1 MRRALITTGS
11 TLAGIVVLLGL
22 KPHHSEVTG
31 VSSSASQSSAP
42 GTAGGSSGGSSSGT
56 SGGSSGAS
64 GSGASG
70 SGSSGSGSSAK
81 VSGTFKGDTIDTRWG
96 PVQVEITM
104 AQGRLTAVK
113 VLQSPSENPR
123 DQEINSFAVPQLT
136 QEALK
141 AGSAHIDA
149 VSGATY
155 TSEGYIQSLQS
166 ALDAAH
172 V

>member
-70 SGSSGSGSSAK
+70 SGSSAK

-141 AGSAHIDA
+141 AGNAHIDA

>member
-1 MRRALITTGS
+1 MRRALIATGS
-11 TLAGIVVLLGL
+11 TVAGVALLLGL

-31 VSSSASQSSAP
+31 VSSSAPQSSAP
-42 GTAGGSSGGSSSGT
+42 GTAGGSSSGSS
-56 SGGSSGAS
+56 GSSGAS
-64 GSGASG
+64 GS
-70 SGSSGSGSSAK
+70 SGSSGSSGGTSAK
-81 VSGTFKGDTIDTRWG
+81 TGGTFKGDVIDTRYG
-96 PVQVEITM
+96 PVQVEITTS
-104 AQGRLTAVK
+104 GGKLKAVR
-113 VLQSPSENPR
+113 VLQVPSENGR
-123 DQEINSFAVPQLT
+123 DREIAGFAVPQLT

-141 AGSAHIDA
+141 AGNAHIDA

>member
-31 VSSSASQSSAP
+31 VSSSAPQSSAP
-42 GTAGGSSGGSSSGT
+42 GTAGGSSSGTT
-56 SGGSSGAS
+56 SGGSSGGS
-64 GSGASG
+64 PGSGASG

-81 VSGTFKGDTIDTRWG
+81 VSGTFKGDAIDTRWG

-113 VLQSPSENPR
+113 VLQAPSENPR

-136 QEALK
+136 EEALK
-141 AGSAHIDA
+141 AGNARIDS

-172 V
+172 A